1 MKRRKEEHL
10 TNSEEDLMEIFWERR
25 VPLTSVEILEI
36 AAGRSWNGKYLH
48 RMLQS
53 LLKKGMIEV
62 CGMEQYGRQYAR
74 QFLPAVTK
82 EQYAA
87 SLVMSKGIG
96 INSLAEIAV
105 AMVKEA
111 EESDEKELIQQLE
124 GMIEELKQRG

>member
-87 SLVMSKGIG
+87 RLVMSKGIG

-111 EESDEKELIQQLE
+111 EESDEKEFIQQLE